1 MPQLAVET
9 FPSQIFWIL
18 MGFAVVY
25 LFMASVATPNILE
38 TLRNRT
44 VHIDELL
51 NAARQLRSEAEKL
64 EKTSAADLENA
75 EMDSIAAEAELMSK
89 FRERSVKE
97 KEELYALYS
106 EKSKQESASISLS
119 ADETFREISANMDEI
134 LDSAVKSISASVGEG
149 K

>member
-18 MGFAVVY
+18 LGFAVVY
-25 LFMASVATPNILE
+25 LFMARVATPNILE

>member
-18 MGFAVVY
+18 LGFAVVY
-25 LFMASVATPNILE
+25 LFMARVATPNILE

-64 EKTSAADLENA
+64 EKTATADLA
-75 EMDSIAAEAELMSK
+75 ESELMTK